1 MDREHLEGHAGLTD
15 KAQETADMP
24 TRGVLLITVA
34 VALIVGMASIAPG
47 VAGPLDAPGAT
58 KVFTCSS
65 CHGANGN
72 STSASMP
79 ILAGMLPAYFKKSIQ
94 DYAAGKRPS
103 PEMEP
108 FAKMVI
114 QIGIDDV
121 AGYFA
126 AQKREPTPVKV
137 DSAAAARGKNAA
149 TTCATC
155 HGADGKGDPAKAL
168 PAGGVAIVPAL
179 AGQPPG
185 YLRNQM
191 MLFKQDQR
199 SPGDP
204 VLRDM
209 KAIMRNIPDQALDDL
224 AAYYSSLK

>member
-1 MDREHLEGHAGLTD
+1 
-15 KAQETADMP
+15 MP
-24 TRGVLLITVA
+24 TCRDLLMAGTMTLV
-34 VALIVGMASIAPG
+34 VGMASAG
-47 VAGPLDAPGAT
+47 RGMAGPLDAVGAI
-58 KVFTCSS
+58 KVLTCTA
-65 CHGANGN
+65 CHGASGN
-72 STSASMP
+72 SSSTSMP
-79 ILAGMLPAYFKKSIQ
+79 ILAGMPPAYFKKAIQ

-108 FAKMVI
+108 YAKMVI
-114 QIGIDDV
+114 QMGIDDV

-126 AQKREPTPVKV
+126 GQKREPTPIKV
-137 DSAAAARGKNAA
+137 DSAAAARGKSAAA

-168 PAGGVAIVPAL
+168 PAGGVTIVPAL

-204 VLRDM
+204 VLQDM